1 MKVSIVVPLYN
12 EEKTIVN
19 ILSKIQDE
27 IKKLDKFNFEIIIIN
42 DGSNDNSKKLL
53 EENPSL

>member
-1 MKVSIVVPLYN
+1 MKVSVVVPLYN

-42 DGSNDNSKKLL
+42 DGSNDNSKKF
-53 EENPSL
+53 SDK

>member
-1 MKVSIVVPLYN
+1 MKVSVVVPLYN

-27 IKKLDKFNFEIIIIN
+27 IKKLDKKILPEIEN
-42 DGSNDNSKKLL
+42 DPESVN
-53 EENPSL
+53 